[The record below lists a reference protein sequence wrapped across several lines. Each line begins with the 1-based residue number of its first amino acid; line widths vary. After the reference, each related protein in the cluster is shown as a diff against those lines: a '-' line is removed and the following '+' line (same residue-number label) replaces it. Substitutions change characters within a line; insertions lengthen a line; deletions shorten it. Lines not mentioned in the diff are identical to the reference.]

1 MPKTRVSFPVV
12 TRLPGLCENP
22 PGNAG
27 QMGQGAQRALGGA
40 ARGCGLLASVFG
52 SLDCWPQ
59 CLGVYP
65 LLVLILKHGAISHH
79 QSKFLH
85 YMVSL
90 IG

>member
-1 MPKTRVSFPVV
+1 MQARWDKGHKELLVV
-12 TRLPGLCENP
+12 
-22 PGNAG
+22 
-27 QMGQGAQRALGGA
+27 QREA
-40 ARGCGLLASVFG
+40 V
-52 SLDCWPQ
+52 DCWPQ

-79 QSKFLH
+79 QSEFFH